1 MSGLLMSLAVVLLG
15 CGDAVHAEQVIV
27 QGMGR
32 TQGWVVASD
41 DGELAF
47 VDCHGRRSLFGSARI
62 EPSAARCP
70 SPPAAIEVNGIVR
83 SIDVVR
89 RIVRTEESDGRVQV
103 FYVTDNAARLEDLRP
118 GERIHGTGPVA
129 GQLTRITRP

>member
-1 MSGLLMSLAVVLLG
+1 MATRLMSLAVALLVCG
-15 CGDAVHAEQVIV
+15 CVAHAEQVIV
-27 QGMGR
+27 HGMGR

-41 DGELAF
+41 DGELGF
-47 VDCHGRRSLFGSARI
+47 MDCQGRRFPVGSARI

-70 SPPAAIEVNGIVR
+70 SPPAAIEVTGIVR
-83 SIDVVR
+83 SIDPVR
-89 RIVRTEESDGRVQV
+89 RIVRTEESDGRVRV
-103 FYVTDNAARLEDLRP
+103 FYVTDNAVRLEDLRP